1 MLKFAIVVVLL
12 IMASIALT
20 SMASEYQKSYREPTE
35 GDRKNTRIDPFYGL
49 WAWIGM
55 TVASIL
61 VVSTVACKI
70 KGSGKV

>member
-12 IMASIALT
+12 IVASIALNFVV
-20 SMASEYQKSYREPTE
+20 SEYQKSYREPTE
-35 GDRKNTRIDPFYGL
+35 GDRKNTRIDPFYEL
-49 WAWIGM
+49 WAWIGG

-61 VVSTVACKI
+61 VVSTIACKI